1 MLVTGKFPYG
11 DDELRGGAAATYGP
25 ILYISHIPF
34 QLLLKPITNQFNPGE
49 DSLLRKMIIDG
60 DDLYAEG
67 PPVLATKL
75 VVIFFHFIGVLGLY
89 LIGRQMASSDVGWGL
104 ACLYVSSPYVMGL
117 GGEDAFIGGVTYVS
131 HIVPTAITILAFL
144 AIGRPLLSGMLIAIG
159 AGTLFYPAFLFPLW
173 LGYYFWK
180 KASWQKFL
188 VGFIAT
194 AAVMIIAVLLL
205 TDHAP
210 GESAFRVLYESTV
223 GHQEAGGAYG
233 SSTFSFWS
241 TQPALAA
248 LWQKTLIPGWY
259 LIRPSVIIFGIF
271 MALSFFMARGRSLP
285 QFASLTAAV
294 IIAVQIW
301 KSHAGGTYVEWY
313 YPFFLIGILLPVE
326 ALVREAIPVKSDLIN
341 HGAVEQS
348 VSNL

>member
-1 MLVTGKFPYG
+1 M
-11 DDELRGGAAATYGP
+11 
-25 ILYISHIPF
+25 
-34 QLLLKPITNQFNPGE
+34 
-49 DSLLRKMIIDG
+49 
-60 DDLYAEG
+60 
-67 PPVLATKL
+67 
-75 VVIFFHFIGVLGLY
+75 
-89 LIGRQMASSDVGWGL
+89 
-104 ACLYVSSPYVMGL
+104 
-117 GGEDAFIGGVTYVS
+117 TYVS

-144 AIGRPLLSGMLIAIG
+144 AIGRPLLSGALIAIG

-180 KASWQKFL
+180 KESWLKFV
-188 VGFIAT
+188 VGFLGTAT
-194 AAVMIIAVLLL
+194 VIIIAVLLL

-210 GESAFRVLYESTV
+210 GESVFRVLYESTV

-248 LWQKTLIPGWY
+248 LWQKTLVPGWY
-259 LIRPSVIIFGIF
+259 LIRPSVIFFAIF
-271 MALSFFMARGRSLP
+271 MALSFFLARGRNLP

-326 ALVREAIPVKSDLIN
+326 AIVREVIPVNPDLKNNEVI
-341 HGAVEQS
+341 EQS
-348 VSNL
+348 IPIA